1 MRKLE
6 ASTQKVSRL
15 QAQVL
20 RLEQKLDEKDQTLYH
35 SKIEARNKAKF
46 LKRTIQDLRRQ
57 YSGALPLMK
66 QEKFA
71 NTMRSLHEDKAK
83 LERHLL
89 TARKEREAADDKLE
103 EIKLER
109 NNLQELIVTLKDRK
123 GAEKV
128 TEWHSK
134 INEIR
139 LQDLKLNRTI
149 DRLHEQTKYLENIIK
164 SHERTISDL
173 EEENVNLAKEH
184 EERQLLWEQREVE
197 LERTVDQMEKQ
208 QQEMSEAAARFEEAT
223 GSIPDPSQPVAN
235 QLEQAITK
243 IKEHIKLIVGSRVR
257 SKQLEKVG
265 RRV

>member
-1 MRKLE
+1 MERKI
-6 ASTQKVSRL
+6 
-15 QAQVL
+15 
-20 RLEQKLDEKDQTLYH
+20 DEKDQTLYH
-35 SKIEARNKAKF
+35 SKLEARNKAKF

-71 NTMRSLHEDKAK
+71 NTMQSLHEDKAK
-83 LERHLL
+83 LEREL
-89 TARKEREAADDKLE
+89 TAARNEREAADDKLE

-123 GAEKV
+123 GAAKV

-149 DRLHEQTKYLENIIK
+149 DRLNEQVKYFDNIIK
-164 SHERTISDL
+164 SHDRTISDL

-197 LERTVDQMEKQ
+197 LERAVDQMERQ
-208 QQEMSEAAARFEEAT
+208 QQEMAEAAARFEEAT
-223 GSIPDPSQPVAN
+223 GSLPDPCQPVAN

-243 IKEHIKLIVGSRVR
+243 IKEHIKIIVGSRVQ
-257 SKQLEKVG
+257 SKHLQKVG
-265 RRV
+265 EQLTRSCV